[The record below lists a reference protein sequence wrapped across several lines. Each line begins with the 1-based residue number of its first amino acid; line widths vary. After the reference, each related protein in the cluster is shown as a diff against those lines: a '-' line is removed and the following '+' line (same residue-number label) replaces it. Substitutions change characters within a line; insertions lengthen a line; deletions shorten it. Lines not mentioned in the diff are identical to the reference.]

1 LQTIQEPTMPSD
13 LMSVIILAAVAAAVL
28 WLVFFVARKLF
39 GIALLVAVAIG
50 AWMIWNDPAVLQK
63 WFEAVMAVVNTYV

>member
-1 LQTIQEPTMPSD
+1 MPSD
-13 LMSVIILAAVAAAVL
+13 LMSLIILAAVAAAVL

-39 GIALLVAVAIG
+39 GFALFVAIAVG

-63 WFEAVMAVVNTYV
+63 WFEAVMDVVNTYV

>member
-1 LQTIQEPTMPSD
+1 MPSD
-13 LMSVIILAAVAAAVL
+13 LMSLIILAAIAATVL

-39 GIALLVAVAIG
+39 GFALLVAIAVG

-63 WFEAVMAVVNTYV
+63 WFEAVMDVVNTYV

>member
-1 LQTIQEPTMPSD
+1 MTSD
-13 LMSVIILAAVAAAVL
+13 LMSLIILAAVGAAVL

-39 GIALLVAVAIG
+39 AFALLVAITVG

-63 WFEAVMAVVNTYV
+63 WFEAVMDVVNTYV